1 MDGRRSV
8 ASLKPFFAP
17 ESVAIIGA
25 SRAPGKGGYNIIEN
39 LLRLSYTGKI
49 YPVNPR
55 AENILGLP
63 VYPALKDIPSPPEL
77 AVIVLPPQ
85 SVLAAVEE
93 CIAAG
98 VKAVIIESAG
108 FGEMDEAGV
117 ALETRLARLAEQ
129 SGIRIMGPNS
139 VGTINPY
146 ARCDTSRGPLNE
158 LFLPRGEINRRPGA
172 G

>member
-8 ASLKPFFAP
+8 ASLKPFFTP

-25 SRAPGKGGYNIIEN
+25 SRVPGKGGYNVIEN
-39 LLRLSYTGKI
+39 LLRLSYPGRV

-63 VYPALKDIPSPPEL
+63 VNPALKDIPSPPEL

-117 ALETRLARLAEQ
+117 ALETRL
-129 SGIRIMGPNS
+129 
-139 VGTINPY
+139 
-146 ARCDTSRGPLNE
+146 SR
-158 LFLPRGEINRRPGA
+158 RGGGA
-172 G
+172 GTRVLGGESAGRRY